1 MKSLLVVLCT
11 LVLAFAVISKTA
23 KWERSDVLVW
33 DVAGYYQYLPS
44 QFIYHD
50 QGNGTYTAYTRQQ
63 YRPELD
69 NRYLLIEAPNGGH
82 VIKYPLGMSLF
93 YAPAFW
99 AAHGLA
105 TAGATT
111 VPDGFS
117 ASYQYAIQLGSLLW
131 AMLGLWVL
139 RNVLRRYFDDLTTAA
154 TLLAI
159 GLGTNFFNYASYES
173 PMSHGTLFL
182 LNALLLGLTGR
193 WLATFRRR
201 DALGLGVVL
210 GLLALVRFTEAWNVL
225 VPALWGLTSI
235 AALRGRAQA
244 LWQHK
249 GQVAL
254 AAGVA
259 GALLLCQLLYWH
271 HYGGAWQIDTYPTEH
286 FDFAH
291 PHLREGLF
299 SIRKGWLTYSPLMG
313 LALLGLMA
321 LRGRARA
328 ALPPLLALLPL
339 VLWVTYSWWDWGY
352 GGSFGARPLI
362 SLYPLLSLPLAAL
375 LEQAFRRRWTGVAL
389 GVLLVLGVALNQL
402 QTWQYYRG
410 ILHCC
415 DMTATWYR
423 ERFLWLDWPPAPP
436 APSKP

>member
-1 MKSLLVVLCT
+1 MKSLVVVLFT
-11 LVLAFAVISKTA
+11 LVLALVVVSKAT
-23 KWERSDVLVW
+23 KWDRADVLIW

-50 QGNGTYTAYTRQQ
+50 QGNGTYTAYARQQ

-69 NRYLLIEAPNGGH
+69 NRYVLIAAPNGGH
-82 VIKYPLGMSLF
+82 VVKYPLGMSLF
-93 YAPAFW
+93 YALPFAV
-99 AAHGLA
+99 AHGIA
-105 TAGATT
+105 MAGATSM
-111 VPDGFS
+111 PDGFS
-117 ASYQYAIQLGSLLW
+117 STYQYAIQIGGLLW
-131 AMLGLWVL
+131 ALLGLWVL
-139 RNVLRRYFDDLTTAA
+139 RGVLRRYFDDLTTAA

-159 GLGTNFFNYASYES
+159 GLGTNFFCYASYDA
-173 PMSHGTLFL
+173 PMSHGTLFM
-182 LNALLLGLTGR
+182 LNAMLLALTGR
-193 WLATFRRR
+193 WLTHFRWG
-201 DALGLGVVL
+201 DALGLGVVI
-210 GLLALVRFTEAWNVL
+210 GLLTLVRFTEAWNVL
-225 VPALWGLTSI
+225 VPALWGLTSM
-235 AALRGRAQA
+235 AALRGRARN

-249 GQVAL
+249 GQVVL

-259 GALLLCQLLYWH
+259 GTLLLSQLLYWRY
-271 HYGGAWQIDTYPTEH
+271 YGGAWHIDTYPNEH

-313 LALLGLMA
+313 LALLGIMA

-328 ALPPLLALLPL
+328 SLPVLLTLLPM

-362 SLYPLLSLPLAAL
+362 SIYPLLSLPLAAL
-375 LEQAFRRRWTGVAL
+375 LERAFRQRWTGAL
-389 GVLLVLGVALNQL
+389 LGMLLFLGVALNQL

-415 DMTATWYR
+415 DMTATWYH
-423 ERFLWLDWPPAPP
+423 ERFFWLDWPTA
-436 APSKP
+436 KPGS

>member
-1 MKSLLVVLCT
+1 MKSLVVVLFT
-11 LVLAFAVISKTA
+11 LVLALVVVNKAT
-23 KWERSDVLVW
+23 KWDRADVLIW

-50 QGNGTYTAYTRQQ
+50 QGNSTYTAYARQQ

-69 NRYLLIEAPNGGH
+69 NRYVLIAAPNGGH
-82 VIKYPLGMSLF
+82 VIKYPLGLSLF
-93 YAPAFW
+93 YLPVFVV
-99 AAHGLA
+99 AHGLA
-105 TAGATT
+105 LAGATSA
-111 VPDGFS
+111 PDGFS
-117 ASYQYAIQLGSLLW
+117 LAYQCAIQLGGILW

-139 RNVLRRYFDDLTTAA
+139 RGVLRRYFDDLTTAA

-159 GLGTNFFNYASYES
+159 GLGTNFFCYASHEAA
-173 PMSHGTLFL
+173 MSHGTLFM
-182 LNALLLGLTGR
+182 LNAVLLGLTGQ
-193 WLATFRRR
+193 WLAHFRRR
-201 DALGLGVVL
+201 DALALGLVM

-225 VPALWGLTSI
+225 VPALWGLTS
-235 AALRGRAQA
+235 AEALRGRARD

-249 GQVAL
+249 GQVVL

-259 GALLLCQLLYWH
+259 GALLLCQVLYWRY
-271 HYGGAWQIDTYPTEH
+271 YGGAWHIDTYPDEH

-313 LALLGLMA
+313 LALLGIGA
-321 LRGRARA
+321 LRGRVRA
-328 ALPPLLALLPL
+328 ALPVLLALLPL

-375 LEQAFRRRWTGVAL
+375 LERAFRQRWTGALL
-389 GVLLVLGVALNQL
+389 GVLLFVGVALNQL
-402 QTWQYYRG
+402 QTLQYYRG

-415 DMTATWYR
+415 DMTATMYR
-423 ERFLWLDWPPAPP
+423 ERFFWLDWPTA
-436 APSKP
+436 KPGS

>member
-1 MKSLLVVLCT
+1 MKSLVIVLFT
-11 LVLAFAVISKTA
+11 LVLALVVVNKTA
-23 KWERSDVLVW
+23 KWDRSDVLVW

-50 QGNGTYTAYTRQQ
+50 QGNGTYTAYARQQ

-69 NRYLLIEAPNGGH
+69 NRYVLIAAPNGGH
-82 VIKYPLGMSLF
+82 VIKYPLGLSLF
-93 YAPAFW
+93 YTPAF
-99 AAHGLA
+99 AIAHGLA
-105 TAGATT
+105 LAGATST
-111 VPDGFS
+111 PDGFS
-117 ASYQYAIQLGSLLW
+117 SSYQRAIQLGGLLW

-139 RNVLRRYFDDLTTAA
+139 RGVLRRYFNDLTTAA

-159 GLGTNFFNYASYES
+159 GLGTNFFCYASYEA
-173 PMSHGTLFL
+173 PLSHGTLFM
-182 LNALLLGLTGR
+182 LNAVLLALTGQ
-193 WLATFRRR
+193 WLAHFRRR
-201 DALGLGVVL
+201 DALGLGLVI
-210 GLLALVRFTEAWNVL
+210 GLLTLVRFTEAWGVL
-225 VPALWGLTSI
+225 VPALWGLTSV
-235 AALRGRAQA
+235 AALRGRARD

-259 GALLLCQLLYWH
+259 GALLLCQLVYWH
-271 HYGGAWQIDTYPTEH
+271 HYGGAWHIDTYPDEH

-313 LALLGLMA
+313 LALLGILA
-321 LRGRARA
+321 LRGPARV
-328 ALPPLLALLPL
+328 ALPVLVALLPL

-352 GGSFGARPLI
+352 GGSFGARPLV

-375 LEQAFRRRWTGVAL
+375 LEWAFRRRWTGALL
-389 GVLLVLGVALNQL
+389 GVVLTLGVALNQL

-410 ILHCC
+410 IIHCC
-415 DMTATWYR
+415 DMTADWYR
-423 ERFLWLDWPPAPP
+423 ERFFWLDWPPSPH
-436 APSKP
+436 KPGS